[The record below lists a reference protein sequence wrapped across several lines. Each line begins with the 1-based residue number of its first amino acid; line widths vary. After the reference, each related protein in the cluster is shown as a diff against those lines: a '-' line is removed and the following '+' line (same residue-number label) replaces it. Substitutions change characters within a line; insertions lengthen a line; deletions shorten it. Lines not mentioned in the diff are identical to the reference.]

1 MVKVILVIGF
11 SILSY
16 VVGRETGWSHGY
28 LKGWMRGLDDVL
40 GLEDVTDLT
49 GHN

>member
-16 VVGRETGWSHGY
+16 VVGHDVGWEHGY
-28 LKGWMRGLDDVL
+28 FKGWMKGLDDGL
-40 GLEDVTDLT
+40 GLEDVLDLT